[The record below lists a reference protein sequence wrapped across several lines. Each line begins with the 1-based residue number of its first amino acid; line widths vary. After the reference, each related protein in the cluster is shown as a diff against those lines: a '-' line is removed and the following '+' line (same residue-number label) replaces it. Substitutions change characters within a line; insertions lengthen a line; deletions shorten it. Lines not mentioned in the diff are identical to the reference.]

1 MLKIVKKIW
10 YGDAPVGTAK
20 ITLRDYWVKRAIVDE
35 VDLIVQYKK
44 QKMYLSPR
52 QLENP
57 LNKRQQKSKIGNFD
71 YELWDYKWNPKQN
84 E

>member
-1 MLKIVKKIW
+1 
-10 YGDAPVGTAK
+10 
-20 ITLRDYWVKRAIVDE
+20 
-35 VDLIVQYKK
+35 
-44 QKMYLSPR
+44 MYLSPR